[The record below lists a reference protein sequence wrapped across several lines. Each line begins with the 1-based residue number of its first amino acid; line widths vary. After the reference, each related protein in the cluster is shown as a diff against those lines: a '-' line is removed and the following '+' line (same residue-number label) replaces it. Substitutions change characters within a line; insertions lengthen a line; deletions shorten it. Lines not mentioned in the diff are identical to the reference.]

1 MPSSPKWM
9 QGLSRETPAE
19 QAAERVLRAWLGE
32 VAKLLPRAIKAQKS
46 DRGSKAV
53 HELRVATRRA
63 SSAIGV
69 FADVLDGD
77 RVRKA
82 RRRLRRIRRA
92 AGAVRDCDVH
102 SEVLIGALC
111 RDDDAA
117 TRDNVRRVARALRS
131 RRTHALPELA
141 DLAERWPAAKL
152 KKQFAKLITS
162 LSETHEPPT
171 FGELADRVIRR
182 EIDAVIRAGSA
193 DLTDLENVHEVRVRL
208 KQLRYAAEAVTPC
221 LGPTWSTSLLPKLI
235 ELQGVLGDIN
245 DTCLLIH
252 VLERAETEQKH
263 APAKP
268 AAEIAEKKR
277 AGESGS
283 RGSVAQARNNGRK
296 KGASTAAS
304 GLGVV
309 VSRHKERLASAHAAF
324 VERWA
329 AFASGAFFDELRAA
343 LVAEAVPALQVNT
356 VPEPLSSPRV
366 LKPIGFVEPKGG
378 IESGSE
384 TRRHARRRIAAIDV
398 GTNSVRLI
406 VAEDQPDGSYR
417 VLDDEKELTRLGRGL
432 QDTGKMTPEAMEHT
446 AVTVARMRSIAEG
459 YQAAEI
465 RVVGTAA
472 AREAKNAP
480 ALARLIEERSGLKM
494 QVISGEEEAML
505 AYRSAASAFD
515 LRDVSSAVIDIGGGS
530 TEIVLSAAVK
540 DHSDDARRAGLGG
553 GVIERAYT
561 MPIGAVVLTEKFGGP
576 EACSGKRFE
585 DLRSHVAD
593 VLKERVGRP
602 PIVPQ
607 LAIGT
612 GGTLTTLAAMVKM
625 RKMGAIGDGL
635 FGSVQGFEIDR
646 ADVRHLIA
654 QLRGLAVK
662 DRVRVP
668 GLTADRAD
676 IIVAGLVIVDAVMKR
691 LEVNRLRVHEGG
703 IRDGIL
709 LGMVRGNKEA
719 ADPKRD
725 PMKGVR
731 RFARACGYEAAHSK
745 HVTGLALSIFDQL
758 GSQRAL
764 LDLEGGMSFGAESRL
779 LLEAAAMLHDIG
791 YLINYAQHHKHSYH
805 LIVHADLP
813 GLTTRQ
819 VQVIAN
825 VARYHRAAEP
835 KSKHRTLA
843 NLGAEDQAL
852 VRGLSGILRVADG
865 LDRTHT
871 QSVSGVDVKIEKSGV
886 HIGVRAEHEPGVDMW
901 GSARKSGL
909 FQKAF
914 GRVVHFEW
922 HGGEAGEDRS
932 ARKSRA
938 KVEGVVA

>member
-9 QGLSRETPAE
+9 KGLSRETPVGE
-19 QAAERVLRAWLGE
+19 AAKRVLSARLGE
-32 VAKLLPRAIKAQKS
+32 VAKLLPRAVKS
-46 DRGSKAV
+46 EETDRGIKAV

-63 SSAIGV
+63 SAAVGV
-69 FADVLDGD
+69 FADVLDED
-77 RVRKA
+77 QVRKA

-111 RDDDAA
+111 RDDDAT
-117 TRDNVRRVARALRS
+117 TRKNVRRVARELRS
-131 RRTHALPELA
+131 RRSHAMPDLVA
-141 DLAERWPAAKL
+141 LAERWPAAKL
-152 KKQFAKLITS
+152 RKRFAKLAMVAKTDDG
-162 LSETHEPPT
+162 PT
-171 FGELADRVIRR
+171 LGDIADRVIRR
-182 EIDAVIRAGSA
+182 EIEAVVRAGTA
-193 DLTDLENVHEVRVRL
+193 DLTDLENVHEVRVCL
-208 KQLRYAAEAVTPC
+208 KHLRYAAEVVAPC
-221 LGPTWSTSLLPKLI
+221 LGPTWAKSLLPRMI

-245 DTCLLIH
+245 DTCLLLQ
-252 VLERAETEQKH
+252 VLERAETVK
-263 APAKP
+263 ALSGKASTGDGSKKN
-268 AAEIAEKKR
+268 AEKPGRNGKID
-277 AGESGS
+277 ATAHGLSIM
-283 RGSVAQARNNGRK
+283 VA
-296 KGASTAAS
+296 
-304 GLGVV
+304 
-309 VSRHKERLASAHAAF
+309 RHKERLASAHAAF
-324 VERWA
+324 VDRWA
-329 AFASGAFFDELRAA
+329 AFASGAFFVELRAA
-343 LVAEAVPALQVNT
+343 LEPTPAVRANT

-366 LKPIGFVEPKGG
+366 LKPVGFIEPKSVA
-378 IESGSE
+378 ESANDS
-384 TRRHARRRIAAIDV
+384 RRRSRRRIAAIDV

-432 QDTGKMTPEAMEHT
+432 QDTGKMTAEAMEHT

-459 YQAAEI
+459 YQAVEI

-472 AREAKNAP
+472 AREARNA
-480 ALARLIEERSGLKM
+480 AVLARLIEDRSGLKM

-515 LRDVSSAVIDIGGGS
+515 LREVSSAVIDVGGGS

-540 DHSDDARRAGLGG
+540 DKSDDARRAGLGG

-561 MPIGAVVLTEKFGGP
+561 VPVGAVVLTEKFGGP
-576 EACSGKRFE
+576 ETCSGKRFD
-585 DLRSHVAD
+585 DLRSHVATM
-593 VLKERVGRP
+593 LKDRIGRP

-607 LAIGT
+607 VTIGT

-625 RKMGAIGDGL
+625 RKMGAVGDGL

-646 ADVRHLIA
+646 ADVRHLLA
-654 QLRGLAVK
+654 QVRGLPVK

-691 LEVNRLRVHEGG
+691 LEVNSLRVHEGG

-709 LGMVRGNKEA
+709 LGMVRGSEEA

-725 PMKGVR
+725 PMKGIR

-745 HVTGLALSIFDQL
+745 HVTALALEIFDQL
-758 GSQRAL
+758 GSQSSKLQPER
-764 LDLEGGMSFGAESRL
+764 GMSFDTEARL

-819 VQVIAN
+819 VHVIAN

-843 NLGAEDQAL
+843 NLSVEDQGL
-852 VRGLSGILRVADG
+852 VRGLAGVLRVADG

-871 QSVSGVDVKIEKSGV
+871 QSVLGVDVKIEKGGA
-886 HIGVRAEHEPGVDMW
+886 HIGVRAEQEPAVDMW
-901 GSARKSGL
+901 GSVRKSGL

-914 GRVVHFEW
+914 GRAVHFEW
-922 HGGEAGEDRS
+922 RGVE
-932 ARKSRA
+932 RA
-938 KVEGVVA
+938 EERGPRVRRVGVGSEKV